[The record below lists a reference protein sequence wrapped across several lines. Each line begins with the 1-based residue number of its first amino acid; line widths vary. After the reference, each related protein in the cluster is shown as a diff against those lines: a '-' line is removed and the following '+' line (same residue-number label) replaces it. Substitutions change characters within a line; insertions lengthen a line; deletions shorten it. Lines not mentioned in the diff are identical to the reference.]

1 METTYDPHRIESGV
15 YAAWEEGGRFAPRGQ
30 GRPYCIMIPPPNV
43 TGTLHMGHAFQD
55 TIMDTLIRYHRMRG
69 FDTLWQMGADHA
81 GIATQV
87 VVERQLE
94 AEGKDRRA
102 LGREAFVE
110 RVWDWT
116 RESGGTIR
124 RQLRRLGASVDWDT
138 ERFTLD
144 EGLSEAVLETFVRLY
159 DKGLIYR
166 GRRLVNWDPVLRTAV
181 SDLEVKSEEEGGHL
195 WHIRYPLCDPSRD
208 GADCVTVATTRPETM
223 LGDVAVAVHPDDP
236 RHADLVGR
244 EVELPLCDRRIPVIA
259 DESVVPEFGTGCLK
273 ITPAHD
279 FNDYAVG
286 ERHRLP
292 SIDIFTEVASLNENA
307 PEVYRGLDRFAARE
321 RIVADLEEAGLL
333 DRVETCRHQIPR
345 GERTGAVVEPRLTA
359 QWFVR
364 AAPLAE
370 PAIRAVETGA
380 VRFVPENWARV
391 YFQWM
396 RDIEDWCISRQIW
409 WGHRIPAWYDPD
421 GNIHVGRSEAQVRE
435 RHGLGPD
442 IALERDP
449 DVLDTWFSS
458 ALWPFSTLGW
468 PRESE
473 RLAGFYP
480 TSVLVTGFDI
490 IFFWVARMIMMG
502 VEFMDD
508 VPFEHVYIHGLV
520 LDADG
525 EKMSKSKGNI
535 LDPLDLIDGID
546 LESLVVKRT
555 TGLMKPA
562 DAPRIAE
569 ATRRQF
575 PDGIPAYGTD
585 ALRFTF
591 CSLATNGR
599 NIRFDLGRIE
609 GNRNFCNK
617 LWNAAR
623 YVLRNAAPGGGSEP
637 PKDAAPGVC
646 DGHGL
651 PRGRD
656 GGPGAVPAVADGRD
670 LPDRRGSG
678 PDALPSVADGTDLPD
693 RRGNGPGAVP
703 WAADGDD
710 PPDRRGGSG
719 VVPCIADGSD
729 PSDRRGRSEVVPC
742 IADRWI
748 RSRLVALAEQ
758 VRDGFE
764 SYRFDY
770 VASSLYD
777 FTWNEFCDW
786 YLELTKPVLAGPGV
800 PEAARESTRRTL
812 VEVFE
817 TLLRFLHP
825 IMPFVTEDLWRR
837 VAPAAG
843 IEGETVMLQPWPEP
857 GEADPAAEAEVE
869 WIKTFVLAVRHVRGE
884 VELAPGRRVAVCLQG
899 GDALDAERVDAHREL
914 LESLARLEGFTW
926 LDPDAPAPPG
936 AAAFAGALK
945 ILLPF
950 EGTVDLAAER
960 ARLEREIEKR
970 ERDLGQV
977 EAKLANEAFVTRAP
991 APVVEKQRERA
1002 EELGRAVGRL
1012 RDQVERLARAG

>member
-1 METTYDPHRIESGV
+1 METTYDPRRIESGV
-15 YAAWEEGGRFAPRGQ
+15 YAAWEEGGWFAPRGD

-55 TIMDTLIRYHRMRG
+55 TIMDTLVRYHRMRG
-69 FDTLWQMGADHA
+69 RDTLWQMGADHA

-94 AEGKDRRA
+94 AEGTDRRA

-124 RQLRRLGASVDWDT
+124 RQLRRLGASVDWET

-159 DKGLIYR
+159 DKDLIYR
-166 GRRLVNWDPVLRTAV
+166 GTRLVNWDPVLRTAV
-181 SDLEVKSEEEGGHL
+181 SDLEVKSEEEDGHL
-195 WHIRYPLCDPSRD
+195 WHIHYPLCDPPPGGPDR
-208 GADCVTVATTRPETM
+208 VTVATTRPETM
-223 LGDVAVAVHPDDP
+223 LGDVAVAVHPEDE
-236 RHADLVGR
+236 RFAHLVGR
-244 EVELPLCDRRIPVIA
+244 EVELPLCGRRIPVIA
-259 DESVVPEFGTGCLK
+259 DDYVVREFGTGCLK

-279 FNDYAVG
+279 FNDHAVG
-286 ERHRLP
+286 ERHGLA
-292 SIDIFTEVASLNENA
+292 SIDIFTDTASLNENA
-307 PEVYRGLDRFAARE
+307 PPAYRGLDRFEARE
-321 RIVADLEEAGLL
+321 RIVEDLRDAGLL
-333 DRVETCRHQIPR
+333 DRVEACRHQIPR
-345 GERTGAVVEPRLTA
+345 GERTGTVVEPRLTA

-370 PAIRAVETGA
+370 AAIRVVETGA
-380 VRFVPENWARV
+380 VRFVPENWAKV

-396 RDIEDWCISRQIW
+396 HDIEDWCISRQIW
-409 WGHRIPAWYDPD
+409 WGHRIPAWYGPD
-421 GNIHVGRSEAQVRE
+421 GGIHVGRSEAEVRE
-435 RHGLGPD
+435 RHRLGPEVD
-442 IALERDP
+442 LERDP

-473 RLAGFYP
+473 RLARYYP

-502 VEFMDD
+502 MEFMED
-508 VPFEHVYIHGLV
+508 VPFDDVYIHGLV

-525 EKMSKSKGNI
+525 EKMSKSRGNI

-555 TGLMKPA
+555 TGLMKPG

-623 YVLRNAAPGGGSEP
+623 YVLRSAAPDGAGNGAHVAAGGSGGGDGAGGPAGGSDGGRGGTP
-637 PKDAAPGVC
+637 APAPDGQGATDGGDA
-646 DGHGL
+646 
-651 PRGRD
+651 
-656 GGPGAVPAVADGRD
+656 GPGAVPPAADGHD
-670 LPDRRGSG
+670 ISDPRGDG
-678 PDALPSVADGTDLPD
+678 QDMAGSVADGHDVFDPRDQGPD
-693 RRGNGPGAVP
+693 IV
-703 WAADGDD
+703 
-710 PPDRRGGSG
+710 GS
-719 VVPCIADGSD
+719 V
-729 PSDRRGRSEVVPC
+729 
-742 IADRWI
+742 ADRWI
-748 RSRLVALAEQ
+748 RSRLAALAEQ
-758 VRDGFE
+758 VRDGYE
-764 SYRFDY
+764 TYRFDY
-770 VASSLYD
+770 VAASLYD

-786 YLELTKPVLAGPGV
+786 YLELTKPVLSGPDV
-800 PEAARESTRRTL
+800 PAAVRAATRRTL

-825 IMPFVTEDLWRR
+825 VMPFVTEDLWRR
-837 VAPAAG
+837 VAPVAG
-843 IEGETVMLQPWPEP
+843 VAGETVMLQPWPEP
-857 GEADPAAEAEVE
+857 GGADPEAEAEVE

-884 VELAPGRRVAVCLQG
+884 MDIASGRRIAVRLQG
-899 GDALDAERVDAHREL
+899 GDAVDAERVETHRDL
-914 LESLARLEGFTW
+914 LASLARLEDLTW
-926 LDPDAPAPPG
+926 LEPDAPAPPG
-936 AAAFAGALK
+936 ATAFAGALR

-970 ERDLGQV
+970 VRDLGQV

-1002 EELGRAVGRL
+1002 AELGRAVGRL
-1012 RDQVERLARAG
+1012 RDQVERLAGTG

>member
-1 METTYDPHRIESGV
+1 METTYDPRRTESGV
-15 YAAWEEGGRFAPRGQ
+15 YAAWEAGGWFAPRGE

-69 FDTLWQMGADHA
+69 CDTLWQAGTDHA

-87 VVERQLE
+87 VVERQIE
-94 AEGKDRRA
+94 AEGSDRRS

-116 RESGGTIR
+116 RQSGGTIR
-124 RQLRRLGASVDWDT
+124 RQLRRLGASVDWET

-144 EGLSEAVLETFVRLY
+144 EGLSEAVLETFVRLHE
-159 DKGLIYR
+159 KGLVYR

-181 SDLEVKSEEEGGHL
+181 SDLEVKSEEEDGSL
-195 WHIRYPLCDPSRD
+195 WHIRYPLHDPPP
-208 GADCVTVATTRPETM
+208 GGPAFVTVATTRPETL
-223 LGDVAVAVHPDDP
+223 LGDTAVAVHPDDP
-236 RHADLVGR
+236 RYAELVGR

-279 FNDYAVG
+279 FNDHAVG
-286 ERHRLP
+286 ERHGLP
-292 SIDIFTEVASLNENA
+292 SIDVLTDTAALNENA
-307 PEVYRGLDRFAARE
+307 PEAYRGLDRFAARE
-321 RIVADLEEAGLL
+321 RIAADLREAGLL
-333 DRVETCRHQIPR
+333 DRVEAHRHQIPR

-409 WGHRIPAWYDPD
+409 WGHRIPAWYGPD
-421 GNIHVGRSEAQVRE
+421 GGIYVGRSEAEVRE
-435 RHGLGPD
+435 RCRLAPD
-442 IALERDP
+442 VRLERDP

-473 RLAGFYP
+473 RLTRFYP
-480 TSVLVTGFDI
+480 TRVLVTGFDI
-490 IFFWVARMIMMG
+490 IFFWVARMVMMG
-502 VEFMDD
+502 VEFMGD
-508 VPFEHVYIHGLV
+508 VPFDHVYIHGLV

-555 TGLMKPA
+555 TGLMKPE
-562 DAPRIAE
+562 DAPRIEE

-623 YVLRNAAPGGGSEP
+623 YVLRSAAVPPAGGGEEAAPAPPPPGTGS
-637 PKDAAPGVC
+637 AGAPTV
-646 DGHGL
+646 
-651 PRGRD
+651 
-656 GGPGAVPAVADGRD
+656 
-670 LPDRRGSG
+670 
-678 PDALPSVADGTDLPD
+678 
-693 RRGNGPGAVP
+693 
-703 WAADGDD
+703 
-710 PPDRRGGSG
+710 
-719 VVPCIADGSD
+719 
-729 PSDRRGRSEVVPC
+729 
-742 IADRWI
+742 ADRWI
-748 RSRLVALAEQ
+748 RSRLAALAEQ

-764 SYRFDY
+764 TYRFDY
-770 VASSLYD
+770 VAGSLYD

-786 YLELTKPVLAGPGV
+786 YVELTKPVLADPDA
-800 PEAARESTRRTL
+800 PEPARAATRRTL

-825 IMPFVTEDLWRR
+825 IMPFLTEDLWRR

-843 IEGETVMLQPWPEP
+843 IEGETIMLQPWPEP
-857 GEADPAAEAEVE
+857 ADADPAAEAEVE

-884 VELAPGRRVAVCLQG
+884 MDIAPGRRIAVALQG
-899 GDALDAERVDAHREL
+899 GDALDGERVEAHRSL
-914 LESLARLEGFTW
+914 LARLARLERLAW
-926 LDPDAPAPPG
+926 LDPDAPTPPG
-936 AAAFAGALK
+936 AAAFAGGLR

-950 EGTVDLAAER
+950 EGAVDLAAER

-970 ERDLGQV
+970 VRDLGQV

-991 APVVEKQRERA
+991 APVVEKQRARA
-1002 EELGRAVGRL
+1002 AELGRAVGRL

>member
-1 METTYDPHRIESGV
+1 METTYDPRRTESGV
-15 YAAWEEGGRFAPRGQ
+15 YAAWEAGGWFAPRGE

-55 TIMDTLIRYHRMRG
+55 TIMDTLIRHHRMRG
-69 FDTLWQMGADHA
+69 FDTLWQAGTDHA

-87 VVERQLE
+87 VVERQVE
-94 AEGKDRRA
+94 AEGGDRRS

-116 RESGGTIR
+116 RQSGGTIR
-124 RQLRRLGASVDWDT
+124 RQLRRLGASVDWET

-144 EGLSEAVLETFVRLY
+144 EGLSEAVLETFVQLHE
-159 DKGLIYR
+159 KGLIYR

-181 SDLEVKSEEEGGHL
+181 SDLEVKSEEEDGSL
-195 WHIRYPLCDPSRD
+195 WHIRYPLHDPPP
-208 GADCVTVATTRPETM
+208 GGPAFVTVATTRPETL
-223 LGDVAVAVHPDDP
+223 LGDTAVAVHPDDP
-236 RHADLVGR
+236 RYAALVGR

-279 FNDYAVG
+279 FNDHAVG
-286 ERHRLP
+286 ERHGLP
-292 SIDIFTEVASLNENA
+292 SIDVLTDTAALNENA
-307 PEVYRGLDRFAARE
+307 PEAYRGLDRFAARE
-321 RIVADLEEAGLL
+321 RIAADLREAGLL
-333 DRVETCRHQIPR
+333 DRVEAHRHQIPR

-421 GNIHVGRSEAQVRE
+421 GGVYVGRSEAEVRE
-435 RHGLGPD
+435 RWRLAPD
-442 IALERDP
+442 VRLERDP

-473 RLAGFYP
+473 RLARFYP
-480 TSVLVTGFDI
+480 TRVLVTGFDI
-490 IFFWVARMIMMG
+490 IFFWVARMVMMG
-502 VEFMDD
+502 VEFMGDA
-508 VPFEHVYIHGLV
+508 PFDHVYIHGLV

-555 TGLMKPA
+555 TGLMKPE
-562 DAPRIAE
+562 DAPRIEE

-575 PDGIPAYGTD
+575 PAGIPAYGTD

-623 YVLRNAAPGGGSEP
+623 YVLRSAGPPAGGGEEAAAPPRPPGTGS
-637 PKDAAPGVC
+637 AGAPTV
-646 DGHGL
+646 
-651 PRGRD
+651 
-656 GGPGAVPAVADGRD
+656 
-670 LPDRRGSG
+670 
-678 PDALPSVADGTDLPD
+678 
-693 RRGNGPGAVP
+693 
-703 WAADGDD
+703 
-710 PPDRRGGSG
+710 
-719 VVPCIADGSD
+719 
-729 PSDRRGRSEVVPC
+729 
-742 IADRWI
+742 ADRWI
-748 RSRLVALAEQ
+748 RSRLAALAEQ

-764 SYRFDY
+764 TYRFDH
-770 VASSLYD
+770 VAGSLYD

-786 YLELTKPVLAGPGV
+786 YVELTKPVLAAPDA
-800 PEAARESTRRTL
+800 PESARAATRRTL

-817 TLLRFLHP
+817 TLLRLLHP
-825 IMPFVTEDLWRR
+825 IMPFLTEDLWRR

-857 GEADPAAEAEVE
+857 ADADPAAEAEVE

-884 VELAPGRRVAVCLQG
+884 LDIAPGRRIAVALQG
-899 GDALDAERVDAHREL
+899 GGPRDKERVEAHRRL
-914 LESLARLEGFTW
+914 LASLARLERLTW
-926 LDPDAPAPPG
+926 LDPDAPTPPG
-936 AAAFAGALK
+936 AAAFAGGLR

-950 EGTVDLAAER
+950 EGAVDLAAER

-970 ERDLGQV
+970 VRDLGQV

-991 APVVEKQRERA
+991 APVVEKQRARA
-1002 EELGRAVGRL
+1002 AELGRAVGRL

>member
-1 METTYDPHRIESGV
+1 METTYDPRRIESGV
-15 YAAWEEGGRFAPRGQ
+15 YAAWEEGGRFAPSGD

-55 TIMDTLIRYHRMRG
+55 TIMDTLIRYHRMHG
-69 FDTLWQMGADHA
+69 HDTLWQMGTDHA

-87 VVERQLE
+87 VVERQVE
-94 AEGKDRRA
+94 AEGGDRRS

-116 RESGGTIR
+116 RHSGGTIR
-124 RQLRRLGASVDWDT
+124 NQLRRLGASVDWTT

-144 EGLSEAVLETFVRLY
+144 EGLSEAVLETFVRLH
-159 DKGLIYR
+159 DKGLVYR

-181 SDLEVKSEEEGGHL
+181 SDLEVKSEEEDGHL
-195 WHIRYPLCDPSRD
+195 WHIRYPLRDPSP
-208 GADCVTVATTRPETM
+208 GGPGFVTVATTRPETM

-236 RHADLVGR
+236 RYADLVGR

-259 DESVVPEFGTGCLK
+259 DEAVVPEFGTGCLK

-286 ERHRLP
+286 ERHGLP
-292 SIDIFTEVASLNENA
+292 SIDVFTDTASLNENA
-307 PEVYRGLDRFAARE
+307 PPAYRGLDRFAARE
-321 RIVADLEEAGLL
+321 RIVTDLREAGRL
-333 DRVETCRHQIPR
+333 DRVEAYRHQIPR

-396 RDIEDWCISRQIW
+396 HDIEDWCISRQIW
-409 WGHRIPAWYDPD
+409 WGHRIPAWYAPD
-421 GNIHVGRSEAQVRE
+421 GSVYVGRSEAQARE
-435 RHGLGPD
+435 RHGLGADVP
-442 IALERDP
+442 LERDP

-473 RLAGFYP
+473 RLARYYP
-480 TSVLVTGFDI
+480 TRVLVTGFDI

-508 VPFEHVYIHGLV
+508 VPFDHVYIHGLV

-555 TGLMKPA
+555 TGLMRPG
-562 DAPRIAE
+562 DAPHIAE

-591 CSLATNGR
+591 CSLATYGR

-623 YVLRNAAPGGGSEP
+623 YVLRSAGETIEAMEPAGPGGPGGPEEPSRGAAPGAGNGREP
-637 PKDAAPGVC
+637 RGPVAASGVPPVA
-646 DGHGL
+646 DGHDI
-651 PRGRD
+651 PDIRGH
-656 GGPGAVPAVADGRD
+656 GAGAVPPV
-670 LPDRRGSG
+670 
-678 PDALPSVADGTDLPD
+678 
-693 RRGNGPGAVP
+693 
-703 WAADGDD
+703 
-710 PPDRRGGSG
+710 
-719 VVPCIADGSD
+719 
-729 PSDRRGRSEVVPC
+729 
-742 IADRWI
+742 ADRWI
-748 RSRLVALAEQ
+748 RSRLVALAGQ

-770 VASSLYD
+770 VAASLYD

-786 YLELTKPVLAGPGV
+786 YLELTKPVLAGTDV
-800 PEAARESTRRTL
+800 PEAVRASTRRTL

-825 IMPFVTEDLWRR
+825 VMPFVTEDLWCR
-837 VAPAAG
+837 VAPVAG
-843 IEGETVMLQPWPEP
+843 IEGESVMVQPWPEP
-857 GEADPAAEAEVE
+857 READPEAEAEVE
-869 WIKTFVLAVRHVRGE
+869 WIKAFVLAVRHVRGE
-884 VELAPGRRVAVCLQG
+884 MGIASGRRVEVVLLG
-899 GDALDAERVDAHREL
+899 GDTLDAGRVRAHRDL
-914 LESLARLEGFTW
+914 LVSLARLEGLTW
-926 LDPDAPAPPG
+926 LEPDAPPPPG

-950 EGTVDLAAER
+950 ESTVDLAAER

-970 ERDLGQV
+970 VRDLGQV

-1002 EELGRAVGRL
+1002 AELGRAVGRL
-1012 RDQVERLARAG
+1012 RDQVERLAGAG

>member
-1 METTYDPHRIESGV
+1 METTYDPRRTESGV
-15 YAAWEEGGRFAPRGQ
+15 YAAWEAGGWFAPRGE

-69 FDTLWQMGADHA
+69 CDTLWQAGTDHA

-87 VVERQLE
+87 VVERQIE
-94 AEGKDRRA
+94 AEGSDRRS

-116 RESGGTIR
+116 RQSGGTIR
-124 RQLRRLGASVDWDT
+124 RQLRRLGASVDWET

-144 EGLSEAVLETFVRLY
+144 EGLSEAVLETFVRLHE
-159 DKGLIYR
+159 KGLVYR

-181 SDLEVKSEEEGGHL
+181 SDLEVKSEEEDGSL
-195 WHIRYPLCDPSRD
+195 WHIRYPLHDPPPR
-208 GADCVTVATTRPETM
+208 GPAFVTVATTRPET
-223 LGDVAVAVHPDDP
+223 LPGDTAVAVHPDDP
-236 RHADLVGR
+236 RYAELVGR

-279 FNDYAVG
+279 FNDHAVG
-286 ERHRLP
+286 ERHGLP
-292 SIDIFTEVASLNENA
+292 SIDVLTDTAALNENA
-307 PEVYRGLDRFAARE
+307 PEAYRGLDRFAARE
-321 RIVADLEEAGLL
+321 RIAADLREAGLL
-333 DRVETCRHQIPR
+333 DRVEAHRHQIPR

-380 VRFVPENWARV
+380 VRFVPENWAKV

-409 WGHRIPAWYDPD
+409 WGHRIPAWYAPD
-421 GNIHVGRSEAQVRE
+421 GGIYVGRSEAEVRE
-435 RHGLGPD
+435 RCRLAPD
-442 IALERDP
+442 VRLERDP

-473 RLAGFYP
+473 RLARFYP
-480 TSVLVTGFDI
+480 TRVLVTGFDI
-490 IFFWVARMIMMG
+490 IFFWVARMVMMG
-502 VEFMDD
+502 VEFMGD
-508 VPFEHVYIHGLV
+508 VPFDHVYIHGLV

-555 TGLMKPA
+555 TGLMKPE
-562 DAPRIAE
+562 DAPRIEE

-623 YVLRNAAPGGGSEP
+623 YVLRSAAVPPAGGGEEEAAPAPPPGTGS
-637 PKDAAPGVC
+637 AGAPTV
-646 DGHGL
+646 
-651 PRGRD
+651 
-656 GGPGAVPAVADGRD
+656 
-670 LPDRRGSG
+670 
-678 PDALPSVADGTDLPD
+678 
-693 RRGNGPGAVP
+693 
-703 WAADGDD
+703 
-710 PPDRRGGSG
+710 
-719 VVPCIADGSD
+719 
-729 PSDRRGRSEVVPC
+729 
-742 IADRWI
+742 ADRWI
-748 RSRLVALAEQ
+748 RSRLAALAEQ

-764 SYRFDY
+764 TYRFDY
-770 VASSLYD
+770 VAGSLYD

-786 YLELTKPVLAGPGV
+786 YVELTKPVLADPDA
-800 PEAARESTRRTL
+800 PEPARAATRRTL

-825 IMPFVTEDLWRR
+825 IMPFLTEDLWRR

-843 IEGETVMLQPWPEP
+843 IEGETIMLQPWPEP
-857 GEADPAAEAEVE
+857 ADADPAAEAEVE

-884 VELAPGRRVAVCLQG
+884 MDIAPGRRIAVALQG
-899 GDALDAERVDAHREL
+899 GGALDGERVEAHRNL
-914 LESLARLEGFTW
+914 LASLARLERLTW
-926 LDPDAPAPPG
+926 LGPDAPTPPG
-936 AAAFAGALK
+936 AAAFAGGLR

-950 EGTVDLAAER
+950 EGAVDLAAER

-970 ERDLGQV
+970 VRDLGQV

-991 APVVEKQRERA
+991 APVVEKQRARA
-1002 EELGRAVGRL
+1002 AELGRAVGRL

>member
-1 METTYDPHRIESGV
+1 METTYDPHRIESGA
-15 YAAWEEGGRFAPRGQ
+15 YAAWEAGGWFAPRGG

-69 FDTLWQMGADHA
+69 CDTLWQVGTDHA

-87 VVERQLE
+87 VVERQVE
-94 AEGKDRRA
+94 AEGSDRRS

-116 RESGGTIR
+116 RQSGGTIR

-144 EGLSEAVLETFVRLY
+144 EGLSEAVLETFVRLH
-159 DKGLIYR
+159 DKGLVYR

-181 SDLEVKSEEEGGHL
+181 SDLEVKSEEEDGHL
-195 WHIRYPLCDPSRD
+195 WHIRYPLRDPPP
-208 GADCVTVATTRPETM
+208 GGPAFVTVATTRPETM

-236 RHADLVGR
+236 RYAELVGR

-279 FNDYAVG
+279 FNDHAVG
-286 ERHRLP
+286 ERHGLP
-292 SIDIFTEVASLNENA
+292 SVDVFTDTASLNENA
-307 PEVYRGLDRFAARE
+307 PDAYRGLDRFAARE
-321 RIVADLEEAGLL
+321 RIAEDLREAGLL
-333 DRVETCRHQIPR
+333 DRVEAYRHQIPR

-370 PAIRAVETGA
+370 PAIRAVETGS
-380 VRFVPENWARV
+380 VRFVPENWAKV

-409 WGHRIPAWYDPD
+409 WGHRIPAWYAPD
-421 GNIHVGRSEAQVRE
+421 GSVYVGRSEAEVRE
-435 RHGLGPD
+435 RHRLGPD
-442 IALERDP
+442 VRLERDP

-473 RLAGFYP
+473 RLARFYP
-480 TSVLVTGFDI
+480 TRVLVTGFDI
-490 IFFWVARMIMMG
+490 IFFWVARMVMMG

-508 VPFEHVYIHGLV
+508 VPFDHVYIHGLV

-546 LESLVVKRT
+546 LEPLVVKRT
-555 TGLMKPA
+555 TGLMKPE

-623 YVLRNAAPGGGSEP
+623 YVLRSAGPAGEADPSRGAASGAPGPGNGREP
-637 PKDAAPGVC
+637 PVPPA
-646 DGHGL
+646 
-651 PRGRD
+651 PRGREAA
-656 GGPGAVPAVADGRD
+656 GAPTV
-670 LPDRRGSG
+670 
-678 PDALPSVADGTDLPD
+678 
-693 RRGNGPGAVP
+693 
-703 WAADGDD
+703 
-710 PPDRRGGSG
+710 
-719 VVPCIADGSD
+719 
-729 PSDRRGRSEVVPC
+729 
-742 IADRWI
+742 ADRWI
-748 RSRLVALAEQ
+748 RSRLAALAEQ

-764 SYRFDY
+764 TYRFDY
-770 VASSLYD
+770 VAGSLYD

-786 YLELTKPVLAGPGV
+786 YLELTKPVLAGPDV
-800 PEAARESTRRTL
+800 PEAARAATRRTL
-812 VEVFE
+812 VEVLE

-825 IMPFVTEDLWRR
+825 LMPFLTEDLWRR

-843 IEGETVMLQPWPEP
+843 IEGETIMLQPWPEP
-857 GEADPAAEAEVE
+857 GDPDPAAEAEVE

-884 VELAPGRRVAVCLQG
+884 MDIASGRRIDVALQS
-899 GDALDAERVDAHREL
+899 GDALDAERVEAHRDL
-914 LESLARLEGFTW
+914 LASLARLDRLTW

-936 AAAFAGALK
+936 AAAFAGALR

-950 EGTVDLAAER
+950 EGTVDLSAER

-970 ERDLGQV
+970 VRDLGQV

-1002 EELGRAVGRL
+1002 AELGRAVGRL